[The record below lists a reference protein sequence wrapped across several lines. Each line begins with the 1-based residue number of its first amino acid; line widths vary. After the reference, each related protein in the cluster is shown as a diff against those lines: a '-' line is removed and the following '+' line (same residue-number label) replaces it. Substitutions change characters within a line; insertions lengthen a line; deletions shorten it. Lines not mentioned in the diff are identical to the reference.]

1 MNNKCFLTVFTPTY
15 NRAHTLTRLYESL
28 TRQSDFYFEWIVV
41 DDGSTDNTESLI
53 NEFSKKENKFPI
65 VYYKQPNGGKHRA
78 INRGV
83 KMAQG
88 DWFIIL
94 DSDDWLSA
102 NAVDII
108 RKRTIE
114 IQNDSRFCS
123 ITGLRVSPENITIGD
138 ECNYDSIDTN
148 FFDYRFKYKVIG
160 DRAEVIRTSVMK
172 KFPFHEF
179 EGENFLGEGSVWY
192 NMSKEYI
199 TRYTNDRF
207 YICEYQS
214 GGLTDTFQQRCDKN
228 PCGAM
233 LSKLTILRHPH
244 CGIKDWIF
252 ANSAYFHYYNIFK
265 ESGKPILEE
274 LKPTKMMRIINM
286 FNPLLKIV
294 YRIINK

>member
-1 MNNKCFLTVFTPTY
+1 M
-15 NRAHTLTRLYESL
+15 
-28 TRQSDFYFEWIVV
+28 
-41 DDGSTDNTESLI
+41 
-53 NEFSKKENKFPI
+53 KENKFPI
-65 VYYKQPNGGKHRA
+65 FFYKQPNGGKHRA

-83 KMAQG
+83 KMAHG

-94 DSDDWLSA
+94 DSDDWLSD
-102 NAVDII
+102 NAIDII

-123 ITGLRVSPENITIGD
+123 IAGLRVSPDNKTIGD
-138 ECNYDSIDTN
+138 ECKYNSIDTN

-160 DRAEVIRTSVMK
+160 DRAEVIKTSVMR

-207 YICEYQS
+207 YICEYQC
-214 GGLTDTFQQRCDKN
+214 GGLTDTFQQQCDKN

-274 LKPTKMMRIINM
+274 LKPTKMMRIINVL
-286 FNPLLKIV
+286 NPILRMV